1 MRYLRAR
8 IGEFRRD
15 LVCRIY
21 YADVLRALTGTVAAI
36 GGGEFAATPLAELLY
51 PKPEDDRTEED
62 VIEHIRSKLR
72 ETR

>member
-1 MRYLRAR
+1 MRYVRAR

-15 LVCRIY
+15 LTCRIY
-21 YADVLRALTGTVAAI
+21 YADVLRGLTQTVAAI
-36 GGGEFAATPLAELLY
+36 GGGNFAITSLGELLH

-72 ETR
+72 GTG